1 MGSATIERGVGEGG
15 AFSDE
20 ALFYQGEQDFVD
32 RVGAFL
38 KESVQAREPILV
50 VVSARKVELLRSM
63 LGRDAGAVRF
73 ADMADVCHN
82 PARLIDAWQG
92 FVGEHAASGRPFRG
106 VGEPIC
112 ATRSAEE
119 LVECE
124 RHEALLNLA
133 FAGAPAWQLVC
144 PYDTETLPP
153 AVIEEACR
161 NHPVLDDG
169 ARRVSPAYREA
180 GVIPAFD
187 EPLPDPPVR
196 PREFPFVAGDTLEP
210 LRRFVGHQADVFGL
224 PPSRRNDL
232 VFSANEVATNS
243 LVHGGGRGLLRM
255 WPTEGAVVCEIR
267 DQGFIEDPLVGRKRP
282 SLEDTSGLGLWLANQ
297 LCDLVQV
304 RSSPEGSAVRV
315 HVSKL

>member
-1 MGSATIERGVGEGG
+1 MPARSASPTWPTSATIRPASSMPGRGSW
-15 AFSDE
+15 ASTRPP
-20 ALFYQGEQDFVD
+20 A
-32 RVGAFL
+32 A
-38 KESVQAREPILV
+38 P
-50 VVSARKVELLRSM
+50 SAASASR
-63 LGRDAGAVRF
+63 
-73 ADMADVCHN
+73 
-82 PARLIDAWQG
+82 
-92 FVGEHAASGRPFRG
+92 SGRPGR
-106 VGEPIC
+106 
-112 ATRSAEE
+112 AEE

-180 GVIPAFD
+180 AVIPAFD

-210 LRRFVGHQADVFGL
+210 LRRFVGHQADGFGL

-255 WPTEGAVVCEIR
+255 WPTGRALVCEIR
-267 DQGFIEDPLVGRKRP
+267 DHGVIDDPLVGRERP
-282 SLEDTSGLGLWLANQ
+282 SLEDTSGLGLWLAHQ
-297 LCDLVQV
+297 LGEL
-304 RSSPEGSAVRV
+304 A
-315 HVSKL
+315 HVPSRPQ